1 MDIVKRLK
9 LIGIGSEI
17 NSVSND
23 RAVANEAA
31 DEIERLR
38 EAMLEI
44 VYLIGDS
51 SRRQEIMD
59 IAKPWAIQQVAYI
72 DARAALKEKE

>member
-1 MDIVKRLK
+1 MDIVERLREGK
-9 LIGIGSEI
+9 SAGGYWREK
-17 NSVSND
+17 
-23 RAVANEAA
+23 EAA

-59 IAKPWAIQQVAYI
+59 ISKPWAIQQVAYI
-72 DARAALKEKE
+72 DARAALRESE

>member
-1 MDIVKRLK
+1 MDIVERLRQAETAK
-9 LIGIGSEI
+9 DFFEDWK
-17 NSVSND
+17 VYK
-23 RAVANEAA
+23 EAA

-38 EAMLEI
+38 DAMLEI

-72 DARAALKEKE
+72 DARAALREGE